1 MSKFTEADLIK
12 QTAYRTGMSQ
22 KDTEKMVNEF
32 INLIADV
39 LSLRH
44 EVSITG
50 FIKLTPHKVGE
61 RTYHMPG
68 GGTVISPARTRIGVR
83 FSKTLKAKINK

>member
-1 MSKFTEADLIK
+1 MSKFTKTDLIK
-12 QTAYRTGMSQ
+12 QTAYRTGMSK

-39 LSLRH
+39 LSLGN

-50 FIKLTPHKVGE
+50 FVKLTPHKVGE